1 MNRWTINRLFVNCNL
16 YHYAGIGQRSDSELR
31 ANNSIKYVEPDGRYI
46 IYLNDQDAVLGDGH
60 VAMLIGNEK
69 DCWTY
74 YSKDGKSESPD
85 TEHTA
90 SGNFIPKAYKSLEE
104 FFSDKS
110 VSGRYNRK
118 IHIETSQTED
128 NNMKAYADA
137 NWDDKYNFAI
147 ENCSDLVVDTM
158 MASGNIK
165 LQLTLLLGNTDEFF
179 PLTSPNR
186 VYDTLNA
193 KYGASFTSRLGSR
206 FKNRL
211 GVLPMMVLDRFS
223 K

>member
-1 MNRWTINRLFVNCNL
+1 
-16 YHYAGIGQRSDSELR
+16 
-31 ANNSIKYVEPDGRYI
+31 VEPDGRDI
-46 IYLNDQDAVLGDGH
+46 IYLNDQDAVLGNGH
-60 VAMLIGNEK
+60 VAMLIGNEN

-90 SGNFIPKAYKSLEE
+90 SGNFIPKTYKSLEE

-110 VSGRYNRK
+110 VSGRYRRYNRK